1 MKKIITLVALSSI
14 IIGCAPRSGIDK
26 TAISSG
32 VGAGIG
38 AGAGAI
44 VGNQIGNLGPGAAI
58 GAGAGLLSGFSTGLT
73 YDTMESR
80 MLVQEKDLKAIQN
93 QNDSNTAKL
102 ARLQDKLDRA
112 LISDSFSG
120 MYQVYFDTDIGEL
133 RAGSVANLETIANSI
148 KMSPAAHMVNVV
160 GHTDDSGNPEYN
172 ERLAEARARNV
183 AAILSAR
190 GISTDQIN
198 VISHGAKRPIASN
211 TTEMGRQLNRRVDIF
226 ISQ

>member
-1 MKKIITLVALSSI
+1 MKKIIAIVALSSVI
-14 IIGCAPRSGIDK
+14 TGCAPRSGIDK

-44 VGNQIGNLGPGAAI
+44 VGNQVANLGPGAAI
-58 GAGAGLLSGFSTGLT
+58 GAGAGLLSGFSTGLM

-80 MLVQEKDLKAIQN
+80 MITQEKDLKAIQN

-112 LISDSFSG
+112 LLSDSFSG

-133 RAGSVANLETIANSI
+133 RAGSAANLETIANSI
-148 KMSPAAHMVNVV
+148 KMSPAAHMINVV
-160 GHTDDSGNPEYN
+160 GHADDSGNPEYN

-198 VISHGAKRPIASN
+198 VASYGAKRPIASN